1 MRHPIMVCEF
11 HFLQQCGNSA
21 NWYTLVTFLTL
32 LASRKSK
39 WDNHHSDARC
49 PHKPLPAD
57 VIVIYVIH
65 ILSWIVSS
73 GQHYQQTFCIC
84 ITINC
89 NKQGQLTQHC
99 SHLLLN
105 IVLLPATLLQI
116 WIDRWPQLLLTSSA
130 AIDQYCL
137 PAGPTAANPPRW
149 RVMGECSDRPTDG
162 QMVGHH
168 TVT

>member
-1 MRHPIMVCEF
+1 VGQPPLRCLVPSQAPPCRCNSYICNTYTELNCF
-11 HFLQQCGNSA
+11 FWTTLSTNFLHL
-21 NWYTLVTFLTL
+21 Y
-32 LASRKSK
+32 
-39 WDNHHSDARC
+39 
-49 PHKPLPAD
+49 
-57 VIVIYVIH
+57 Y
-65 ILSWIVSS
+65 
-73 GQHYQQTFCIC
+73 
-84 ITINC
+84 

-99 SHLLLN
+99 SHLLLI

-116 WIDRWPQLLLTSSA
+116 WIERWPQLLLTSSA
-130 AIDQYCL
+130 AIDRYCL